1 MYQLYYYPLNASLA
15 PHFVL
20 QDVQLKLG
28 VDYELVLVDRKSD
41 AQKSADYLAL
51 NPAGRIPTL
60 VEGDAVVF
68 ESAAICMHLCEQNPQ
83 ANLMPEIGHP
93 DRPLCHQWLMYLTN
107 TLQAELMIYFYPQR
121 YASNKEVCA
130 DIVTGQQTRIA
141 DCLQLLDDALAGKD
155 YLVGNSVGVCDYFL
169 LMLAIWA
176 DEIEKPP
183 LSFAHLKRYLCQ
195 LVKHDAVQTVC
206 KKENIGL
213 DEYE

>member
-20 QDVQLKLG
+20 QDVAQKLD
-28 VDYELVLVDRKSD
+28 VDFELVLVDRKLD
-41 AQKSADYLAL
+41 AQKSADYMLL

-60 VEGDAVVF
+60 VDGDLVVF

-83 ANLMPEIGHP
+83 AKLMPEIGDP

-107 TLQAELMIYFYPQR
+107 TLQAELMIYFYPQK
-121 YASNKEVCA
+121 YVTDKAVCA
-130 DIVTGQQTRIA
+130 EIVTVQQTRIA

-155 YLVGNSVGVCDYFL
+155 YLVGNRVGVCDYFL

-183 LSFAHLKRYLCQ
+183 LSFANLKRYLCQ
-195 LVKHDAVQTVC
+195 LVKLDAVQAVC